1 MTNSFQGGTFDP
13 IRQEDYVPA
22 LEQNIKLQE
31 RGMDRYYAQLRE
43 NNRIQA
49 DMAGQTFKA
58 LSQLSSKFGKIVE
71 ANQKKNQEA
80 EFAQGMSDYYK
91 YGFPKDE
98 SDAFEK
104 AKDDEVNNQAELNKI
119 GAKVEKETGPWTAER
134 FRKLSA
140 HRQLGL
146 VTAYVSEQSLLYNPL
161 EVDGILD
168 STDPSDLE
176 AKLSQYRNEQ
186 YKKLDGIN
194 PAIINKY
201 FFTQQR
207 KIEADL
213 YNKFNAKRTGELKA
227 QRLENYHLGFRDSVK
242 AGTAGK
248 GYLDYIKL
256 SSGDHGGDRAA
267 RLQANAIV
275 KREIEAGL
283 LTADDISGKKGI
295 GNEIIDHRGSGKK
308 KFKDI
313 YEAEYQDMLD
323 ALDAKT
329 IADHKKKMQLEA
341 VEFSQEEDDVI
352 EKLGDNFSEDTVE
365 QEQDIFIRKYG
376 KRSTQLDLYKSE
388 FSHEAKTKEDFTKAA
403 EKLAED
409 NQLTTERLNKF
420 PYYVR
425 RQFRDVAQEIDAMH
439 TANKL
444 PLQTIEDA
452 VVEKGKQLPNGNK
465 HYSVGLKISQLQSKY
480 LKLVEN
486 YKIADVPNAENAA
499 MTAVINEFQKN
510 PGINK
515 LGTYEVL
522 DTTNIKETAVTA
534 NFKKIEIDSYLD
546 AMGASSLDSPEV
558 FYSTE
563 ELVGLAKGY
572 GTIGWT
578 TTPRVNYI
586 AERLGVDPL
595 TAMNRMLAAVDLPE
609 IEETESFK
617 ALNEKVQ
624 AEKTNLINKTNNS
637 SRSVRAW
644 GSTGE
649 DNISIVPDGQGQEL
663 FDLAQETGGVFAEYA
678 AALDILPL
686 INMNDLTS
694 MEEDEDLMLEYNK
707 SIFNYSGG
715 TNLEALNNTL
725 RSDFRTNE

>member
-49 DMAGQTFKA
+49 EMAGQTFKA

-98 SDAFEK
+98 SDAFDK
-104 AKDDEVNNQAELNKI
+104 AEEEEVNRQAELNKI

-213 YNKFNAKRTGELKA
+213 YAKFNQKRTGELKA

-283 LTADDISGKKGI
+283 LTADDITSI
-295 GNEIIDHRGSGKK
+295 GNAELDHRGSGKK

-313 YEAEYQDMLD
+313 FEAEYQDMLD
-323 ALDAKT
+323 QLDAKV
-329 IADHKKKMQLEA
+329 IEDYRKKKQLET
-341 VEFSQEEDDVI
+341 VEFGNEEDIII
-352 EKLGDNFSEDTVE
+352 EELGDNFSEDTVE
-365 QEQDIFIRKYG
+365 AQQDVLIRKYG
-376 KRSTQLDLYKSE
+376 KRSDKLDLYKKE
-388 FSHEAKTKEDFTKAA
+388 FSHEAKVKEDFVKAA
-403 EKLAED
+403 TKLAED
-409 NQLTTERLNKF
+409 NQLTSERLQKF

-425 RQFRDVAQEIDAMH
+425 RQFRDVAQETDAMH

-444 PLQTIEDA
+444 PLKAIEDA
-452 VVEKGKQLPNGNK
+452 VKFKGKTLPNGNS
-465 HYSVGLKISQLQSKY
+465 HPSVGLKVSQLQSKY
-480 LKLVEN
+480 LKLVESLQ
-486 YKIADVPNAENAA
+486 IADVKDAENVA
-499 MTAVINEFQKN
+499 MTKVLTDFEKN
-510 PGINK
+510 PEINK
-515 LGTYEVL
+515 LGVYIIDQPKAVQ
-522 DTTNIKETAVTA
+522 ETAVTA
-534 NFKKIEIDSYLD
+534 SFKKIEIDSYLD
-546 AMGASSLDSPEV
+546 AMGASALDSPEA

-572 GTIGWT
+572 GTNGWT

-595 TAMNRMLAAVDLPE
+595 TAMNRMLKAAGLPD

-624 AEKTNLINKTNNS
+624 AEKRLLINKTNNP

-678 AALDILPL
+678 AALDILPRL
-686 INMNDLTS
+686 NLNDITG

-707 SIFNYSGG
+707 SIFKYSGG

>member
-1 MTNSFQGGTFDP
+1 MANSFQGGTFDP

-43 NNRIQA
+43 NNQIQA
-49 DMAGQTFKA
+49 NMAGDTLKA
-58 LSQLSSKFGKIVE
+58 LSQLSSKVGKIVE
-71 ANQKKNQEA
+71 VKQKKKQEA
-80 EFAQGMSDYYK
+80 DFAQGMADYYE

-98 SDAFEK
+98 SAAFDRAET
-104 AKDDEVNNQAELNKI
+104 EEINRQAELNKI
-119 GAKVEKETGPWTAER
+119 ADKVEKEKGPWTAER

-140 HRQLGL
+140 HRQLGM
-146 VTAYVSEQSLLYNPL
+146 VTAYVSEQALLYNPL
-161 EVDGILD
+161 EIDGILD
-168 STDPSDLE
+168 STDPSDLG
-176 AKLSQYRNEQ
+176 AKLSQYRNEK
-186 YKKLDGIN
+186 YKQLEGIN

-213 YNKFNAKRTGELKA
+213 YDKFNSKRTAELKA

-242 AGTAGK
+242 TGEAGK
-248 GYLDYIKL
+248 GYTDYIKL

-267 RLQANAIV
+267 RLQANKLV
-275 KREIEAGL
+275 QREIEAGL
-283 LTADDISGKKGI
+283 LTADDITSI
-295 GNEIIDHRGSGKK
+295 GNAEIDHRGSGKK
-308 KFKDI
+308 RFKDI
-313 YEAEYQDMLD
+313 YEAEYNDMLK
-323 ALDAKT
+323 ALDAK
-329 IADHKKKMQLEA
+329 IVADHRRKENLKT
-341 VEFSQEEDDVI
+341 VEFANEEDTVI
-352 EKLGDNFSEDTVE
+352 EELGDNFSEDTVE
-365 QEQDIFIRKYG
+365 EQQDVLIRKYG
-376 KRSTQLDLYKSE
+376 KRSTKLDLYKKE
-388 FSHEAKTKEDFTKAA
+388 FSHEAKVKEDFTKAA
-403 EKLAED
+403 KKLAED
-409 NQLTTERLNKF
+409 NQLTSERLNKF

-425 RQFRDVAQEIDAMH
+425 RQFRDVAQETDAMH

-444 PLQTIEDA
+444 PLKAIEDA
-452 VVEKGKQLPNGNK
+452 VKFKGKTLPNGNS
-465 HYSVGLKISQLQSKY
+465 HPSVGLKVSQLQSKY
-480 LKLVEN
+480 LQLVEA
-486 YKIADVPNAENAA
+486 YKIADVTDPENAA
-499 MTAVINEFQKN
+499 MTAVLTEFEKN
-510 PGINK
+510 PGIDK

-534 NFKKIEIDSYLD
+534 SFKKIEIDSYLD
-546 AMGASSLDSPEV
+546 SMGASALDSPEA
-558 FYSTE
+558 FYSKE

-572 GTIGWT
+572 GTNGWT

-624 AEKTNLINKTNNS
+624 AEKRNLINKTNNS
-637 SRSVRAW
+637 DRSVRAW

-678 AALDILPL
+678 AALDILPRL
-686 INMNDLTS
+686 NLNEITS

-707 SIFNYSGG
+707 SIFKYSGG

>member
-1 MTNSFQGGTFDP
+1 MANSFQGGTFDP
-13 IRQEDYVPA
+13 IRQADYVPA

-49 DMAGQTFKA
+49 NMAGDTLKA
-58 LSQLSSKFGKIVE
+58 LSQLSSKVGKIVE
-71 ANQKKNQEA
+71 VKQKKKQEA
-80 EFAQGMSDYYK
+80 DFAQGMADYYE
-91 YGFPKDE
+91 YGFPADE
-98 SDAFEK
+98 SAAFNK
-104 AKDDEVNNQAELNKI
+104 AEDDEVDNQSELNKI
-119 GAKVEKETGPWTAER
+119 AAKVEKEKGPWTAER

-140 HRQLGL
+140 HRQLGM
-146 VTAYVSEQSLLYNPL
+146 VTAYVSEQAFLYNPV
-161 EVDGILD
+161 EIDGILD
-168 STDPSDLE
+168 STDPSDLG
-176 AKLSQYRNEQ
+176 AKLSQYRHEK
-186 YKKLDGIN
+186 YKKLEGIN

-207 KIEADL
+207 KIDADL
-213 YNKFNAKRTGELKA
+213 YDKFNSKRAAELKA

-242 AGTAGK
+242 TGEAGK
-248 GYLDYIKL
+248 GYTDYIKL

-267 RLQANAIV
+267 RLQANKLV

-283 LTADDISGKKGI
+283 LTADDITSI
-295 GNEIIDHRGSGKK
+295 GNAEIDHRGSGKK

-313 YEAEYQDMLD
+313 YKAEYQDMLD
-323 ALDAKT
+323 VLDAK
-329 IADHKKKMQLEA
+329 IVADHRRKENLKT
-341 VEFSQEEDDVI
+341 VEFANEEDTVI
-352 EKLGDNFSEDTVE
+352 EELGDNFSEDTVE
-365 QEQDIFIRKYG
+365 AQQDVFIRKYG
-376 KRSTQLDLYKSE
+376 KRSDKLDLYKKE
-388 FSHEAKTKEDFTKAA
+388 FSHEAKVKEDFVKAA
-403 EKLAED
+403 TKLAED
-409 NQLTTERLNKF
+409 NQLTSERLQKF

-425 RQFRDVAQEIDAMH
+425 RQFRDVAQETDAIH

-444 PLQTIEDA
+444 PLKAIEDA
-452 VVEKGKQLPNGNK
+452 VKFKGKTLPNGNS
-465 HYSVGLKISQLQSKY
+465 HPSVGLKVSQLQSKY
-480 LKLVEN
+480 LNLVQSLQ
-486 YKIADVPNAENAA
+486 ISDVKNAEEVA
-499 MTAVINEFQKN
+499 MTKVLTDFEKN
-510 PGINK
+510 PEINK
-515 LGTYEVL
+515 LGVYQIDQPKAVQ
-522 DTTNIKETAVTA
+522 ETAVTA
-534 NFKKIEIDSYLD
+534 SFKKIEIDSYID
-546 AMGASSLDSPEV
+546 SMGASALDSPEA
-558 FYSTE
+558 FYSKE

-572 GTIGWT
+572 GTNGWT

-595 TAMNRMLAAVDLPE
+595 TAMNRMLAAVDLPD

-624 AEKTNLINKTNNS
+624 AEKRNLINKTNNS
-637 SRSVRAW
+637 DRSVRAW

-678 AALDILPL
+678 AALDILPRL
-686 INMNDLTS
+686 NLNEITS

-707 SIFNYSGG
+707 SIFKYSGG

>member
-71 ANQKKNQEA
+71 ANQKKQQEA
-80 EFAQGMSDYYK
+80 DFAQGMSDYYK

-98 SDAFEK
+98 SDAFDK
-104 AKDDEVNNQAELNKI
+104 AEEEEVNRQAELNKI

-176 AKLSQYRNEQ
+176 AKLNQYRNEQ

-194 PAIINKY
+194 PAILNKY

-213 YNKFNAKRTGELKA
+213 YAKFNAKRTGELKA

-242 AGTAGK
+242 AGEAGK

-283 LTADDISGKKGI
+283 LTADDITSI
-295 GNEIIDHRGSGKK
+295 GNAELDHRGSGKK
-308 KFKDI
+308 RFIKDI
-313 YEAEYQDMLD
+313 YKAEYQDMLD
-323 ALDAKT
+323 QLDAKV
-329 IADHKKKMQLEA
+329 IEDYRKKKQLET
-341 VEFSQEEDDVI
+341 VEFGNEEDTVI
-352 EKLGDNFSEDTVE
+352 EELGDNFSEDTVE
-365 QEQDIFIRKYG
+365 AQQDVLIRKYG
-376 KRSTQLDLYKSE
+376 KRSDKLDLYKKE
-388 FSHEAKTKEDFTKAA
+388 FSHEAKVKEDFTKAA
-403 EKLAED
+403 EKLAEA
-409 NQLTTERLNKF
+409 NQLTSERLQKF

-425 RQFRDVAQEIDAMH
+425 RQFRDVAQETDARH

-444 PLQTIEDA
+444 PLKAIEDA
-452 VVEKGKQLPNGNK
+452 VKHKGKTTPEGNL
-465 HYSVGLKISQLQSKY
+465 HPSVGLKVSQLQSKY
-480 LKLVEN
+480 LKTVKA
-486 YKIADVPNAENAA
+486 YKIADVKNAEEVA
-499 MTAVINEFQKN
+499 MTKVLTEFEKD

-515 LGTYEVL
+515 LGIY
-522 DTTNIKETAVTA
+522 
-534 NFKKIEIDSYLD
+534 
-546 AMGASSLDSPEV
+546 
-558 FYSTE
+558 
-563 ELVGLAKGY
+563 
-572 GTIGWT
+572 
-578 TTPRVNYI
+578 
-586 AERLGVDPL
+586 
-595 TAMNRMLAAVDLPE
+595 
-609 IEETESFK
+609 
-617 ALNEKVQ
+617 
-624 AEKTNLINKTNNS
+624 
-637 SRSVRAW
+637 
-644 GSTGE
+644 
-649 DNISIVPDGQGQEL
+649 
-663 FDLAQETGGVFAEYA
+663 
-678 AALDILPL
+678 
-686 INMNDLTS
+686 
-694 MEEDEDLMLEYNK
+694 
-707 SIFNYSGG
+707 
-715 TNLEALNNTL
+715 
-725 RSDFRTNE
+725 

>member
-13 IRQEDYVPA
+13 VRQEDYVPA

-31 RGMDRYYAQLRE
+31 RGFDRYYAQLRE

-49 DMAGQTFKA
+49 DMAGETFKA

-71 ANQKKNQEA
+71 ANQKKQQEA

-98 SDAFEK
+98 SDAFNK
-104 AKDDEVNNQAELNKI
+104 AEEEEVNRQAELNKI
-119 GAKVEKETGPWTAER
+119 GTKVEKETGPWTAER

-176 AKLSQYRNEQ
+176 AKLNQYRNEQ

-213 YNKFNAKRTGELKA
+213 YAKFNAKRTGELKA

-242 AGTAGK
+242 TGEAGK

-275 KREIEAGL
+275 KREIAAGL
-283 LTADDISGKKGI
+283 LTADDITSI
-295 GNEIIDHRGSGKK
+295 GNAELDHRGKGKT

-313 YEAEYQDMLD
+313 FQAEYQDMLD
-323 ALDAKT
+323 QLDAKV
-329 IADHKKKMQLEA
+329 IEDYRKKKQLET
-341 VEFSQEEDDVI
+341 VEFGNEEDTVI
-352 EKLGDNFSEDTVE
+352 EELGDNFSEDTVE
-365 QEQDIFIRKYG
+365 AQQDVLIRKYG
-376 KRSTQLDLYKSE
+376 KRSDKLDLYKKE
-388 FSHEAKTKEDFTKAA
+388 FSHEAKVKEDFTKAA
-403 EKLAED
+403 EKLAEA
-409 NQLTTERLNKF
+409 NQLTSERLQKF

-425 RQFRDVAQEIDAMH
+425 RQFRDVAQEIDARH

-444 PLQTIEDA
+444 PLKAIEDA
-452 VVEKGKQLPNGNK
+452 VKFKGKTLPNGNS
-465 HYSVGLKISQLQSKY
+465 HPSVGLKVSQLQSKY
-480 LKLVEN
+480 LNLVESLQ
-486 YKIADVPNAENAA
+486 IADVKDAENVA
-499 MTAVINEFQKN
+499 MTKVLTDFEKN
-510 PGINK
+510 PEINK
-515 LGTYEVL
+515 LGVYQIDQPKAVQ
-522 DTTNIKETAVTA
+522 ETAVTA
-534 NFKKIEIDSYLD
+534 SFKKIEIDSYLD
-546 AMGASSLDSPEV
+546 AMGASALDSPEA

-563 ELVGLAKGY
+563 ELIGLAKGY
-572 GTIGWT
+572 GTNGWT

-595 TAMNRMLAAVDLPE
+595 TAMNRMLKAADLPD

-624 AEKTNLINKTNNS
+624 AEKRLLINKTNNP

-663 FDLAQETGGVFAEYA
+663 FDLAQETGGIFAEYA
-678 AALDILPL
+678 AALDILPRL
-686 INMNDLTS
+686 NLNDITG

-707 SIFNYSGG
+707 SIYKYSGG

-725 RSDFRTNE
+725 RSDFK